1 MIHFSSAAADPNS
14 PSLDFQTKYEGERA
28 VKAAFP
34 NVTILR
40 PTHVFGI
47 DDYFTS
53 IVRRQATFFFNRFVF
68 VYDDCSTL
76 KQPIRD
82 HDVSRCVLN
91 ALKLD
96 ETKGKTYDLGGPHV
110 LSTLDM
116 H

>member
-1 MIHFSSAAADPNS
+1 M
-14 PSLDFQTKYEGERA
+14 
-28 VKAAFP
+28 
-34 NVTILR
+34 R
-40 PTHVFGI
+40 PAHIFGI

-53 IVRRQATFFFNRFVF
+53 VVRRQSTFFFNRFVF
-68 VYDDCSTL
+68 VYDDLSTL

-96 ETKGKTYDLGGPHV
+96 ETKGKTYELGGPHV